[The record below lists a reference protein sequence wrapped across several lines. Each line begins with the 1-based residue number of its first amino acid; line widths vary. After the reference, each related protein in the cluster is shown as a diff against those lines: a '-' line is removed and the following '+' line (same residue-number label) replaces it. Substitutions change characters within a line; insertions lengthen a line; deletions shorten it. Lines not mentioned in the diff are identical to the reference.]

1 MSNTT
6 TRKLTTGSS
15 RAVRKAAQR
24 YMLPINDRDTVI
36 AGETLDDFTVSDIDG
51 NAVLRV
57 DVIRSQRT
65 GRLVTVLYNFETSR
79 EVTTDGAI
87 RYLASVVDESDAPA
101 LVSDITLTDSGRAKL
116 ASMGY
121 VAIADDD
128 VTPAPAVNLDPH
140 LTALPAAPVASPVGW
155 PVTIAIPGTPEMAAM
170 IDAATVEQAESI
182 TYVKAHYYVGNLGSY
197 LSGVQIL
204 ALYDSEIIPN
214 SARARKIISRRV
226 FDSPVYA
233 HLITISKFE
242 RM

>member
-65 GRLVTVLYNFETSR
+65 NRLVTVLYIFETQT

-87 RYLASVVDESDAPA
+87 RYLASVVDESD
-101 LVSDITLTDSGRAKL
+101 
-116 ASMGY
+116 
-121 VAIADDD
+121 
-128 VTPAPAVNLDPH
+128 APAVNLDPH

-155 PVTIAIPGTPEMAAM
+155 PTVAVAGTPEMVAM
-170 IDAATVEQAESI
+170 IDAAPVEKAETI
-182 TYVKAHYYVGNLGSY
+182 VYVRAFYFVGDQYSNLN
-197 LSGVQIL
+197 GVQIL
-204 ALYDSEIIPN
+204 ALFASELEAPN
-214 SARARKIISRRV
+214 GIATRKAIARRV
-226 FDSPVYA
+226 FNSEVYS
-233 HLITISKFE
+233 HLITVSRIE

>member
-1 MSNTT
+1 MDTMSNTT

-24 YMLPINDRDTVI
+24 YMLPISDRDTVI

-65 GRLVTVLYNFETSR
+65 NRLVTVLYIFETQS

-87 RYLASVVDESDAPA
+87 RYLASVVDESD
-101 LVSDITLTDSGRAKL
+101 
-116 ASMGY
+116 
-121 VAIADDD
+121 
-128 VTPAPAVNLDPH
+128 APAVNLDPH

-155 PVTIAIPGTPEMAAM
+155 PVSAPTIAIAGTPEMAAM

-214 SARARKIISRRV
+214 SARARKIISRRL